1 MSPGDPSQALT
12 TGRCILG
19 HVACALAAS
28 ASSGVCPR
36 CRIQVAPD
44 LLGQDLP
51 LTSPGPPRM
60 PFRIAC
66 RGPQGD
72 WASGHNPAA
81 FSAPSYPLPWS
92 PTPHQQLIIIFFSQ
106 CLLQETPPKRGVEA
120 PETLILSRNQCPQ
133 LPAHPE
139 HTCSGVNS
147 LHPGQRWMEERG

>member
-1 MSPGDPSQALT
+1 MWTVHWQLQLHREFVQDAGFKLPQTCWARICTSQA
-12 TGRCILG
+12 
-19 HVACALAAS
+19 
-28 ASSGVCPR
+28 
-36 CRIQVAPD
+36 
-44 LLGQDLP
+44 
-51 LTSPGPPRM
+51 PGPPRM

-72 WASGHNPAA
+72 WASDHNPAA

-92 PTPHQQLIIIFFSQ
+92 PTPHQQLTIISFSQ

-139 HTCSGVNS
+139 HTCSAVKS
-147 LHPGQRWMEERG
+147 LHPSQQWMEERG